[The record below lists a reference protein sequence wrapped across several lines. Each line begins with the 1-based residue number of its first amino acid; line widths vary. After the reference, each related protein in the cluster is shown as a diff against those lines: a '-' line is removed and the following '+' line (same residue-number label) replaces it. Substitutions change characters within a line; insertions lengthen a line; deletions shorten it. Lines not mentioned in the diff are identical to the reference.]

1 MVQVKEVL
9 FQDVKVHYESLK
21 TDLIKMEYLESVL
34 KIISMSIDVKKFAL
48 GNLSELY
55 DRRMMYDKAAK
66 AMCLKSGYETTYREK
81 IDSLLKSAEFYV
93 RAGNVFGAE
102 DMFVG
107 AMREATSEQKIKITS
122 SRKLIYLKIA
132 EELEKKNR
140 MSNAS
145 KLYEHL
151 LTLKLT
157 DIEKESIK
165 KKLKDY
171 YVRVG
176 RFNEAKMVE
185 KR

>member
-1 MVQVKEVL
+1 MVQVKEVS
-9 FQDVKVHYESLK
+9 FQDVKAHYESLK

-34 KIISMSIDVKKFAL
+34 KILSMSIDVKKFAL
-48 GNLSELY
+48 GTLSELY
-55 DRRMMYDKAAK
+55 DKRMMYDKSAK
-66 AMCLKSGYETTYREK
+66 AMCLKAGYEVTYREK
-81 IDSLLKSAEFYV
+81 IDSLLKSAEFYIKS
-93 RAGNVFGAE
+93 GNIIAAD

-107 AMREATSEQKIKITS
+107 AMREATPEQQIKITAA
-122 SRKLIYLKIA
+122 RKSIYLKVA
-132 EELEKKNR
+132 DELEKRTR

-145 KLYEHL
+145 KIYEHL

-157 DIEKESIK
+157 EVEKESIK

-176 RFNEAKMVE
+176 RFNEAKIVE